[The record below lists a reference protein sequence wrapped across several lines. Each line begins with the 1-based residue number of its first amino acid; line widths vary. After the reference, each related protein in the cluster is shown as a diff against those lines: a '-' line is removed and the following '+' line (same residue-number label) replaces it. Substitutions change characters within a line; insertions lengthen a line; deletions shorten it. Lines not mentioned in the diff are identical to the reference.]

1 MEIKL
6 YEISVRDVF
15 DGYENDEESGRVVAF
30 GGKLNV
36 RPAYQREFVYDDKKK
51 VAVMNSILQN
61 FPLNVMYW
69 SENDDGTYEML
80 DGQQRTISICD
91 WLDNGYSIF
100 ANPNSPLTPY
110 YAHTS
115 TEITEKVLDYKLMIY
130 ICKGTDIEKLDWF
143 KIINIAG
150 EKLTEQE
157 LRNAIYTGEW
167 LSDAKKYFSKNQ
179 CIAYKIGEKYM
190 SGSTIRQDYLQTVLG
205 WISAKENK
213 TIEEYM
219 AEHQHD
225 THATPL
231 KQYYKSIIDWV
242 ELTFPKYRTK
252 LMKGLNWGVL
262 YNEYRNNIYDPNEL
276 EKEISRLLQDDDI
289 TKQKGI
295 YEYLL
300 SGKTKEK
307 ALSIRTFTDNEKTTM
322 YERQQG
328 VCPMCKAE
336 GKNVKWE
343 LEEMHADHILPWSK
357 GGHTTLENGQ
367 MLCREH
373 NLEKSDI

>member
-1 MEIKL
+1 MDIQLHEIT
-6 YEISVRDVF
+6 VRDIF
-15 DGYENDEESGRVVAF
+15 DGYYNDEESGQVVAY

-36 RPAYQREFVYDDKKK
+36 RPAYQREFVYDEKKK
-51 VAVMNSILQN
+51 VAVMNSILNN

-69 SENDDGTYEML
+69 SENEDGTYEML

-100 ANPNSPLTPY
+100 ANPASPTTPY

-115 TEITEKVLDYKLMIY
+115 REITDNVLDYKLMIY
-130 ICKGTDIEKLDWF
+130 ICKGTDTEKLDWF

-157 LRNAIYTGEW
+157 LKNAIYTGEW

-179 CIAYKIGEKYM
+179 CIAYKIGERYM
-190 SGSTIRQDYLQTVLG
+190 SGSPIRQEYLQTVLS
-205 WISAKENK
+205 WISEKENK
-213 TIEEYM
+213 NIEQYM

-231 KQYYKSIIDWV
+231 KQYYKSIIDWI
-242 ELTFPKYRTK
+242 ELTFPNYRKK
-252 LMKGLNWGVL
+252 LMNGLNWGVL
-262 YNEYRNNIYDPNEL
+262 YNEYGNNIYDPNEL
-276 EKEISRLLQDDDI
+276 EKEINVLLQDDDI

-307 ALSIRTFTDNEKTTM
+307 ALSIRTFTDNEKRTM
-322 YERQQG
+322 YERQKG

-336 GKNVKWE
+336 GKNVKWNIE
-343 LEEMHADHILPWSK
+343 DMHADHKIPWSK